1 MRKKHDINTSTALRK
16 MMFDKSG
23 ILEDFKELK
32 DNIIKESYNLY
43 TGIEEDVDFLTN
55 CIIDT
60 IATMKGS
67 DGAKEYEYKLNNLTG
82 IKKII
87 VNIENVELH
96 KKSASIS
103 VDGDTITID
112 IVIGM
117 LTRWLK
123 LNDMRKIMH
132 YGIERELVH
141 ELTHGKIQTKR
152 KTDIVYNDNDYLGWY
167 DIACLYIT
175 YQGKEENIFLYK
187 FFYSLYASDYE
198 EVQAYSSEATY
209 EVGIMIQDIQ
219 DWNKLSRN
227 EKIEK
232 INTFL
237 HKTEWYK
244 NYTTILYSYLPIIKQ
259 FDKETIEEIFKYF
272 KKYSYNITK
281 KEYNDFVKQIEFSC
295 KRALSKMNRG
305 LVKYYEEYNL
315 N

>member
-1 MRKKHDINTSTALRK
+1 MRYSGNLITEKMIRNALF
-16 MMFDKSG
+16 MNSG
-23 ILEDFKELK
+23 ILEKYECIK
-32 DNIIKESYNLY
+32 DSIINESYNLY
-43 TGIEEDVDFLTN
+43 DGIENDIEFLTK
-55 CIIDT
+55 CVIDT

-67 DGAKEYEYKLNNLTG
+67 DGSKEYEYKLDNLTG

-87 VNIENVELH
+87 VNIENIELNN
-96 KKSASIS
+96 KSASIS

-123 LNDMRKIMH
+123 LKDMRKIMH
-132 YGIERELVH
+132 YGIEKELIH
-141 ELTHGKIQTKR
+141 ELTHGKIQTKQNMDATYSDGDDSDWYHIASLYTLYD
-152 KTDIVYNDNDYLGWY
+152 KKENNYL
-167 DIACLYIT
+167 
-175 YQGKEENIFLYK
+175 NI

-209 EVGIMIQDIQ
+209 EVGIMIQDRQ

-227 EKIEK
+227 EKIGK
-232 INTFL
+232 INAFL
-237 HKTEWYK
+237 HETEGYK
-244 NYTTILYSYLPIIKQ
+244 NYTTILYSFLPIIKQ

-272 KKYSYNITK
+272 KKNSYNITK

-305 LVKYYEEYNL
+305 LLTYSHH
-315 N
+315 